1 MHVRKTGWRESRGC
15 NLAMKPKFLLGGG
28 LRNLALS
35 VVGISAVLTA
45 DAGVG
50 AAEAAEAAVV
60 FMYHRFG
67 ESKYPSTNV
76 GIAQF
81 ESHIEE
87 IKSGDYTVKPL
98 PEIVQALR
106 AGTSLPD
113 FTVGI
118 SIDDAF
124 LSVYTEAWPRLKKA
138 GLPFTLFVATDP
150 VDEGK
155 RDYMSWQQVAEL
167 AQSGMV
173 TIGSQTAS
181 HLHMAASSAA
191 RNSADLAKSNARFK
205 AKLGFVPKLIA
216 YPYGEYS
223 LAVRKAVRAA
233 GFNTGFGQH
242 SGVLHSRSDFSYLPR
257 FALNETYGNT
267 ARFRLAARA
276 LPLPVKE
283 VIPADPLLGPKNNPP
298 PFGFTVIGDA
308 VKGISR
314 LACYTAGRVANT
326 ERLGAARIEVR
337 VSRAFPPGRTRINC
351 TIPAANRR
359 WRWFGMQFYVPKR

>member
-1 MHVRKTGWRESRGC
+1 MKRK
-15 NLAMKPKFLLGGG
+15 FFLGGAA
-28 LRNLALS
+28 RNLALS

-45 DAGVG
+45 DAGIG
-50 AAEAAEAAVV
+50 AAAAAEGAVV

-67 ESKYPSTNV
+67 ETKYPSTN
-76 GIAQF
+76 IRIEQF
-81 ESHIEE
+81 EAHIAE
-87 IKSGDYTVKPL
+87 IKDGGYTVKPL

-113 FTVGI
+113 RTVGI

-138 GLPFTLFVATDP
+138 GLPFTLFIATNP
-150 VDEGK
+150 VDRGERGF
-155 RDYMSWQQVAEL
+155 MSWRQVIEL
-167 AQSGMV
+167 AESGMV

-181 HLHMAASSAA
+181 HLHMAASNAA

-223 LAVRKAVRAA
+223 LAVREAVRAA
-233 GFNTGFGQH
+233 GFDTGFGQH
-242 SGVLHSRSDFSYLPR
+242 SGVLHDKSDFFFLPR
-257 FALNETYGNT
+257 FAMNETYGNAT
-267 ARFRLAARA
+267 RFRLAARA

-283 VIPADPLLGPKNNPP
+283 VIPADPLLGPNNNPP
-298 PFGFTVIGDA
+298 PFGFTVIGAA
-308 VKGISR
+308 VKGVSR
-314 LACYTAGRVANT
+314 LACYTAGHAVKI

-337 VSRAFPPGRTRINC
+337 VSRPFQPGRTRINC
-351 TIPAANRR
+351 TIPARDQR
-359 WRWFGMQFYVPKR
+359 WRWFGMQFYVPKP

>member
-1 MHVRKTGWRESRGC
+1 MER
-15 NLAMKPKFLLGGG
+15 KFLLGGVA
-28 LRNLALS
+28 RNLALS
-35 VVGISAVLTA
+35 VVGISALLAA
-45 DAGVG
+45 DAGAG
-50 AAEAAEAAVV
+50 ATQAAEGAVV

-67 ESKYPSTNV
+67 ETKYPPTN
-76 GIAQF
+76 IRIEQF
-81 ESHIEE
+81 EAHIAE
-87 IKSGDYTVKPL
+87 IKGGGYTVKPL

-106 AGTSLPD
+106 AGTKLPD
-113 FTVGI
+113 RTVGI

-150 VDEGK
+150 VDQGERGF
-155 RDYMSWQQVAEL
+155 MGWQQIAEL

-191 RNSADLAKSNARFK
+191 RNSVDLAKSNARFK

-223 LAVRKAVRAA
+223 LAVRAVVRAA
-233 GFNTGFGQH
+233 GFGAGFGQH
-242 SGVLHSRSDFSYLPR
+242 SGVLHGKSDFYFLPR
-257 FALNETYGNT
+257 FAMNETYGD
-267 ARFRLAARA
+267 ADPFRLRVRA

-283 VIPADPLLGPKNNPP
+283 VIPADPLLGPNNNPP

-308 VKGISR
+308 VKGVSR
-314 LACYTAGRVANT
+314 LACYTAGRAVKT

-351 TIPAANRR
+351 TIPAANQR